1 MWFPGLTNILI
12 YSLMSNG
19 LLISFIL
26 ISDMTIACIGKYRER
41 ARAKNMV
48 IKIEVED
55 IGPKQFK
62 DNSNKTDIT
71 KNDKL
76 ITQISK
82 FSSKMEEDHDSV
94 DVTKEK

>member
-1 MWFPGLTNILI
+1 
-12 YSLMSNG
+12 
-19 LLISFIL
+19 
-26 ISDMTIACIGKYRER
+26 MTIACIGKYRER

-82 FSSKMEEDHDSV
+82 FSSKMEDDHDSV